1 MGGFENLDLDRSRRF
16 CKLRAS
22 IPILTFLAL
31 RGSIEWIQRHVKVMT
46 CTGCTWDKHARSVA
60 GCLHVHTVSTHESTY
75 SSGDFKDHVSVVST
89 INLVS
94 DTTDIRVLDT
104 KA

>member
-1 MGGFENLDLDRSRRF
+1 
-16 CKLRAS
+16 
-22 IPILTFLAL
+22 
-31 RGSIEWIQRHVKVMT
+31 MT
-46 CTGCTWDKHARSVA
+46 CTGCIWDKHARSVA

-75 SSGDFKDHVSVVST
+75 SFGGFNDRVSVVSI
-89 INLVS
+89 INIVS